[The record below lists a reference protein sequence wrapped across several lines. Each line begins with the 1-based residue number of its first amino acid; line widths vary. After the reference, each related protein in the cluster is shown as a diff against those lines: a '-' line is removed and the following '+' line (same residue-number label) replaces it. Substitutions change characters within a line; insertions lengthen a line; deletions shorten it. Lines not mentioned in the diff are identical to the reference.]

1 MSKKTNV
8 WMPLYIAD
16 YLADTTRLTTEQHG
30 AYLLLIMDYW
40 RNGALP
46 DDDGALANITRLTD
60 AQWKKHRVALSRL
73 FQIEG
78 GEWRHKRIDNE
89 LARATANVEQRSA
102 AGKASAAKRKK
113 QRDEQQGANENST
126 DVATGVDTED
136 QRDGQQNFK
145 PSPSP
150 SPTTTEGK
158 PSFVVASRTHARE
171 TVPGTTVPADFEP
184 DQSHRGIAH
193 NMGLD
198 LPAERDKFV
207 DHYTSTGDVLADWP
221 AKFRNWLRNANKH
234 GDSKFQTAP
243 PRRAPAASNT
253 IADKNAAAFSAAREM
268 IFGAGDGGTEREI
281 QP

>member
-40 RNGALP
+40 RNGPLP
-46 DDDGALANITRLTD
+46 DDDGSLANITRLSMP
-60 AQWKKHRVALSRL
+60 QWKKHRPVLARL
-73 FQIEG
+73 FIVEG
-78 GEWRHKRIDNE
+78 GEWLHKR
-89 LARATANVEQRSA
+89 
-102 AGKASAAKRKK
+102 
-113 QRDEQQGANENST
+113 
-126 DVATGVDTED
+126 VDTEL
-136 QRDGQQNFK
+136 QAAAENAAKHEERAKKAAAARWSKESKSNASSNATSTPEAQLEEC

-150 SPTTTEGK
+150 SPKPTTEGK
-158 PSFVVASRTHARE
+158 PSFVGASRTHARE
-171 TVPGTTVPADFEP
+171 TVPGTPVPADFEP

-198 LPAERDKFV
+198 LLAEREKFV

-234 GDSKFQTAP
+234 GDSKYQAVP
-243 PRRAPAASNT
+243 PRRTQAAST
-253 IADKNAAAFSAAREM
+253 TLADKNAAAFSAAREM
-268 IFGAGDGGTEREI
+268 IFGNGDSATEREI